1 MTRDEV
7 KHGNAESAEGA
18 LTPDKRGWY
27 GLVSRHSLAAAKGA
41 RLCRLLCGK
50 AQPFRPSRLK
60 KRVNRRVSRLSG
72 LPESRR
78 LSAQQAAEPPQPIA
92 TARTRLFDTVALVTG
107 HSSLVTVTVIAVLFL
122 AACRMDMQVQ
132 PKYKP
137 LDPSTF
143 FSDGRS
149 ERPPVAGAVAHG
161 HLRADELLY
170 TGKIGGVVADI
181 FPFPITRTDLERGRE
196 RYNIYCTPCHDYTG
210 SGQGMIVQRGFQ
222 RPPSYHIDRL
232 RQAPVGHFFAVMTS
246 GYGAMYSY
254 ASRVSPEDRWRIAA
268 YIRAL
273 QLSQNATLNEVPESE
288 RHQLQGTGQ

>member
-1 MTRDEV
+1 M
-7 KHGNAESAEGA
+7 
-18 LTPDKRGWY
+18 LI
-27 GLVSRHSLAAAKGA
+27 LVA
-41 RLCRLLCGK
+41 C
-50 AQPFRPSRLK
+50 
-60 KRVNRRVSRLSG
+60 
-72 LPESRR
+72 
-78 LSAQQAAEPPQPIA
+78 
-92 TARTRLFDTVALVTG
+92 T
-107 HSSLVTVTVIAVLFL
+107 

-161 HLRADELLY
+161 HLRTDELLY
-170 TGKIGGVVADI
+170 TGKINGAAADA
-181 FPFPITRTDLERGRE
+181 FPFPITRQDVERGRE
-196 RYNIYCTPCHDYTG
+196 RYNIYCSPCHDYTG
-210 SGQGMIVQRGFQ
+210 GGQGMIAQRGFQ

-273 QLSQNATLNEVPESE
+273 QLSQNATLIDVPESE
-288 RHQLQGTGQ
+288 RQRLQGNSQ